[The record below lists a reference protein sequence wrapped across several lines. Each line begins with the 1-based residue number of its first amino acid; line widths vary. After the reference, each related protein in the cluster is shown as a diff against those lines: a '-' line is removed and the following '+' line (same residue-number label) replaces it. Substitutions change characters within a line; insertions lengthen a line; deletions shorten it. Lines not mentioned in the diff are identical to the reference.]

1 MELMFSRWIDR
12 VTKKYQLIHGSCRVC
27 TSDAG
32 SKRKF
37 VPNITNAL
45 NKSRLNDNVSK
56 FPRQDGPKPR
66 TEPRSTR
73 SYQNNTER
81 PMYQNS
87 KPQFVHSY
95 SIFET
100 GIGCAAKLDKNAV
113 ELCETKETVLPQTE
127 SAEFSEAEST
137 LNPLNQCEAFIT
149 DIKQLF
155 KTPPVIMHDSAAG
168 QEFDLDPFRD
178 LDLSYGW
185 SSRFPFNLFSEST
198 DSGKLFTLQLPDK
211 LLPPENEQVKD
222 GLFGKLQLLD
232 NQEVRLV
239 IGDARFYLSCPRPLT
254 LASDVVLVNE
264 DNPDHICLECIG
276 HLEQTMAAV
285 PDLEPYVE
293 LGK

>member
-1 MELMFSRWIDR
+1 MKRSSTSS
-12 VTKKYQLIHGSCRVC
+12 VGVSS

-211 LLPPENEQVKD
+211 LLPPENEQLKTVYSENYNCWIIRKFD
-222 GLFGKLQLLD
+222 WLSVTLD
-232 NQEVRLV
+232 SIYPVLDVNFS
-239 IGDARFYLSCPRPLT
+239 IGCCT
-254 LASDVVLVNE
+254 
-264 DNPDHICLECIG
+264 C
-276 HLEQTMAAV
+276 
-285 PDLEPYVE
+285 
-293 LGK
+293 K